1 MRADVDALYDETVTV
16 VHRISAKESG
26 LPSDSFV
33 KQEASGCM
41 WAETAQRTVDSNGT
55 VAIGT
60 VRKVQIP
67 ESSVPDGLQVS
78 AGDYV
83 FRGEVAE
90 DIDASNIRKVTA
102 LYEPDVFQV
111 QHFRDLTRK
120 SGLPDTGFGLMRFAQ
135 VWYLEG

>member
-1 MRADVDALYDETVTV
+1 MRADVNGLYQKVVTV

-26 LPSDSFV
+26 QPSDSFL

-41 WAETAQRTVDSNGT
+41 WAETAQRTVDGNGT

-67 ESSVPDGLQVS
+67 ESSVPDGFQVA

-83 FRGEVAE
+83 FLGKVAE

-111 QHFRDLTRK
+111 QHLRDLTRK
-120 SGLPDTGFGLMRFAQ
+120 AGLPDTGSGLMRFSQ